1 MPIKLVVD
9 IGNVRIKG
17 GVFNEKDALIYNFAL
32 PAFPFSK
39 DSFTSHI
46 KEKAI
51 ETAFISSVNNQL
63 EMHVKTSLA
72 EHAIPCDFI
81 HYANLQLKLD
91 VDKPEEL
98 GHDRIANAYGAL
110 ARFPL
115 NDCII
120 VDIGSAITCDL
131 VTRDGRFLGGMIY
144 PGSELC
150 AKSLTGHTD
159 KFPLVADSKPASLIG
174 NSVETHIQSGLYYG
188 QLGAI
193 ERLIAELKMV
203 TPSPSSVKVV
213 ATGGATHTEDPL
225 IGQAKSAFVQDLRD
239 LVDSIEP
246 NLTLVGLHEILKE
259 QLLKKGS

>member
-1 MPIKLVVD
+1 MTLKLVVD

-17 GVFNEKDALIYNFAL
+17 GVFEKDQLIYNFAL

-39 DSFTSHI
+39 DVFTSHI

-51 ETAFISSVNNQL
+51 HTAFISSVNNQL

-72 EHAIPCDFI
+72 EYAIPCDFLN
-81 HYANLQLKLD
+81 YAGLQLKLE
-91 VDKPEEL
+91 VENPEEV

-110 ARFPL
+110 SLFPL

-131 VTRDGRFLGGMIY
+131 VTKDGRYLGGMLY

-159 KFPLVADSKPASLIG
+159 TFPLVIADKPASALG

-193 ERLIAELKMV
+193 ERLIAELSMSSA
-203 TPSPSSVKVV
+203 SPSSVKVI

-225 IGQAKSAFVQDLRD
+225 IGKAKIAFVEDLKD
-239 LVDSIEP
+239 LVDYIDP
-246 NLTLVGLHEILKE
+246 NLTLVGLYEILKE
-259 QLLKKGS
+259 QLSKKRS